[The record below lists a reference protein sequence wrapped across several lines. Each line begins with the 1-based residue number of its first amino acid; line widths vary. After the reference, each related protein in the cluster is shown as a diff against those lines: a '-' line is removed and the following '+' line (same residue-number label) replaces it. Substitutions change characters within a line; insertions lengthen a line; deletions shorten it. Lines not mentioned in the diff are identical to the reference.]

1 MSRSVSDI
9 AADWAVRLDAGPL
22 SDADAARLDAWIGED
37 ERHRG
42 ALYRAQAVWGDLDRV
57 AGLADTVATAPP
69 PRTIAPVW
77 RYAAGL
83 VAAALVGGGAYS
95 WTQQP
100 DRYVSQVGEM
110 RRLVLEDGSVL
121 TLNTNSEATVR
132 FTRAGRDVV
141 LKRGEANFEVAHDT
155 SRPFVVHADKV
166 SVRAVGTAFDVRLD
180 RARVDVAVTEG
191 VVEVAGRKSGA
202 APLVRR
208 VARGGALTAAKDGS
222 DLKPASAEAADRRMA
237 WREGLLIFQGESLG
251 AAAAEFDRYNQRK
264 IVIEGQTLAQRPIF
278 GVFRTTNVEAF
289 AQAATTLG
297 ARVEVKD
304 DAIHLVQTT
313 VR

>member
-1 MSRSVSDI
+1 MNRSVSDI

-57 AGLADTVATAPP
+57 AGLADTAPAAP
-69 PRTIAPVW
+69 ARRISAPVW
-77 RYAAGL
+77 RYAAGIA
-83 VAAALVGGGAYS
+83 AAALVGGGAYV

-121 TLNTNSEATVR
+121 TLNTDSEATVR

-155 SRPFVVHADKV
+155 ARPFVVHADKV

-180 RARVDVAVTEG
+180 RRQVDVAVTEG
-191 VVEVAGRKSGA
+191 VVEVAGRKPGA
-202 APLVRR
+202 APVVQR

-222 DLKPASAEAADRRMA
+222 ELRSASAEAADRRMA

-264 IVIEGQTLAQRPIF
+264 IVIEGQGLAQRPIF